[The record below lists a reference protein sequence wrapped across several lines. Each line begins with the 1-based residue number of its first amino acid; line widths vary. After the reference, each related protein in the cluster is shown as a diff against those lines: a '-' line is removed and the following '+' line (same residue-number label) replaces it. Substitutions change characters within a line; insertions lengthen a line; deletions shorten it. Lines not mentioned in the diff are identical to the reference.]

1 MRWRLFY
8 FFLPVALML
17 LGNNTF
23 AVVPTITYTSPNVY
37 TVGTAITTLTP
48 TVGNGVSAIGFGA
61 AAALTGATLNNP
73 RGIAIDAAGN
83 IYVAN
88 TGNNTISE
96 YNSIGTYLG
105 TFGTGATMS
114 LPKDLVFDS
123 SGNAYVLNLGTAP
136 GLGSVYKYNSSGV
149 YQSTILSGLNYALGI
164 TIDNSDNIYIADQG
178 AVTVKKYNTS
188 GTLQLSLPTTNLST
202 PLGVAVDASGN
213 IYVLNNG
220 SGNVTKYNSAG
231 TFQSTFLSGYTSAQ
245 AITID
250 GAGNFYVSDNAA
262 TNTVYVYNQSGTLL
276 TSKAISDPQGIA
288 VDSKGVIFT
297 SAYFANQMNK
307 STPTGG
313 FFLSAALPA
322 GLSFNSTTGSISGT
336 PTAAMATT
344 TYIVTA
350 YNATGAG
357 TSNAFTITVNPT
369 TPTGT
374 GGSTCAS
381 GTVSL
386 SASGSSPSG
395 GVYNWYAALSGG
407 SSLGTGATFTTPT
420 LTATT
425 IYYVS
430 YTQNGATSTPRIAV
444 TATVNAKPVIS
455 VAPTSP
461 TASLYLSYPFTGNAN
476 DVSGNSNNG
485 TLQNAPTLTTD
496 RYGAANAA
504 YSFNGTSQYVTTTTS
519 FASPGPQNFSISV
532 WFKTSSAG
540 GKLVGFSASQ
550 TGLTVNNY
558 DRHIYMSNSGQLY
571 FGLSPLVVV
580 KTINTTASYADGN
593 WHHAVATE
601 SSTNGANLY
610 VDGVLQA
617 TDGTMTASEAYAGYW
632 RIGYDNVA
640 TWTNQ
645 PANFYFN
652 GSLDDVAIY
661 NTELTPSQVYTL
673 YGGGSAPVCSGSTM
687 ALQVN
692 TVSGATYSWSGP
704 NSFTSTSQNPT
715 ITGATAVNAGAY
727 TVTVTAASGCSSQ
740 LSVTGVVTS
749 SGPALATVPTSPAA
763 NLYLS
768 YPFSTNA
775 NDVSGNSNNG
785 TLQNSPTLTTDHY
798 GAVNSAYS
806 FNGTSQYVSTTTLT
820 ASPGPQ
826 NFSISVWFKTS
837 SAGGKLVGFGSAKT
851 GSSGSDDRH
860 IYMSNS
866 GQIYFGLFSGVIKTL
881 NTTASYADGSW
892 HHAVATESTTTGA
905 NLYVDGVLQATDATM
920 TASQSFAGY
929 WRVGYDNMITWTNA
943 PTSYYFN
950 GSLDDVVIYKSAL
963 TASQVYTLYGGGSAP
978 VCAGSTMTLQ
988 ANTVSGA
995 TYSWSGPNSF
1005 TSALQ
1010 NPTIASVT
1018 AANAGVYTV
1027 TVTSSSGCTSQLSV
1041 TGVVNALP
1049 SATFTATSAVNVS
1062 TNATITYTGTD
1073 PSTSTYSWDF
1083 NGGTPSTGTGQGP
1096 FSVQWATA
1104 GTKTITLTI
1113 TNANGCSVVSTQTVS
1128 VASAYGNYAFQDPI
1142 TLNTTSLG
1150 ISSNLTNFP
1159 VLLSIQDNN
1168 LIISNTCTDKVQ
1180 NPNGPNYDF
1189 AFVSGGSELY
1199 YQVESYN
1206 QTTGTLLVWVQI
1218 PTLTYA
1224 SNNGIFF
1231 YYGSK
1236 SPTVTHNTAF
1246 FANTWASNY
1255 LAVFH
1260 FNEAS
1265 YTGSVADGTAGGHT
1279 GTTSGMSSA
1288 DLITGKIGTAYSFNG
1303 SSKKITTNAVSVT
1316 GPFTISAWVKLGAT
1330 GLDQKVMTNQ
1340 DATGGISG
1348 GYKLGIYTNNIPE
1361 SESGI
1366 ATNRLSFPNPTA
1378 FASGAWHYIQ
1388 NVYTG
1393 LSLSTYVDG
1402 TQYKAL
1408 LSVINPAANNNLYIG
1423 VGEGGTGFYFN
1434 GVIDEPRVS
1443 NVAKTADWLKA
1454 EYVNQNNPV
1463 TFTTVGTTTT
1473 NAINAA
1479 AIPGALTY
1487 TYKGVTGTYTD
1498 ASNWDNTTAGITN
1511 QAPAF
1516 DGTATLIIPT
1526 GKSITINADASV
1538 YGLTLSGTASI
1549 SLSANL
1555 SVGCN
1560 VYNQGTG
1567 KIDWNNLNT
1576 SKITWNGTSTAQSY
1590 NGAASTGYAHV
1601 GTMEV
1606 NNSAGGTITVNSDT
1620 LDIYSELKITKGN
1633 LAVASGAIMV
1643 LKSSLSRTASV
1654 DPIATGY
1661 SITGNVY
1668 AERYFKAGT
1677 IVSNTRNYRLLSS
1690 PVNTTTGA
1698 YNLGYL
1704 NGNSGAFTGIFVAGP
1719 TGAAGGFTVTN
1730 ATSTVYLYKEDLPAS
1745 STTFNSGNFKG
1756 LSNIAGNTISY
1767 FTGTGST
1774 TATTTLPVGNGYM
1787 LYYAGNNVNNV
1798 TSTTALNKQYRFG
1811 GSYIDPDAST
1821 MVAVGTLNQG
1831 SIPVKLWW
1839 NSGSAILSKAQTGY
1853 NLVGNPY
1860 ASSIDWDTFSQSS
1873 STNGIYGPGVS
1884 ATIYVFNY
1892 SNKNYGTYTASIPG
1906 GIGTNNATRYIASGQ
1921 GFFVQATTTSASLT
1935 FNEIAKTT
1943 VQPSSLGSTLYM
1955 LMSQKGQAIAKPRLL
1970 RIKLAADP
1978 VNTDE
1983 IMVLFDSGS
1992 KNEYEPFY
2000 DSDRVNGIGNVSTL
2014 ASYGY
2019 RSQNMLA
2026 INRMN
2031 VIDSNTRIKL
2041 FVNVNNS
2048 VSTDTISGTGFDS
2061 LDPRYD
2067 VYLLDHY
2074 KQDSSF
2080 FSRDKRYEF
2089 NIDKTDTTSYGANR
2103 FEIVFRKKSSLNY
2116 RLLGFQ
2122 ASPVKE
2128 GVQLTWKTENEGNL
2142 SGFTLERQ
2150 DGSKVFIFLTS
2161 TLSNGSGSYT
2171 YIDRFPLTGTNYY
2184 RLQQNDPFNTISYS
2198 KTIAVNFNAPG
2209 IINEAITL
2217 YPNPV
2222 NSEFYIK
2229 INRNAPGRVMLKVT
2243 GVAGQIM
2250 FNREMD
2256 GNNIQQ
2262 NVSSLLPGNYIVEIS
2277 DKATKRLIGIKKF
2290 NKK

>member
-1 MRWRLFY
+1 MRGRHAY
-8 FFLPVALML
+8 FLLSVALIL
-17 LGNNTF
+17 LGNNLF
-23 AVVPTITYTSPNVY
+23 AAVPVITYTSSNVY

-48 TVGNGVSAIGFGA
+48 TVTNGVSAIGYSA
-61 AAALTGATLNNP
+61 TTTALTGATLNNP
-73 RGIAIDAAGN
+73 RGVAIDAAGN
-83 IYVAN
+83 IYVTN
-88 TGNNTISE
+88 TGNNTISK
-96 YNSIGTYLG
+96 YNSSGTYLG

-123 SGNAYVLNLGTAP
+123 SGNAYVLNLGATP
-136 GLGSVYKYNSSGV
+136 GTGSVYKYNSSGV

-164 TIDNSDNIYIADQG
+164 TIDNSNNIYIADQG
-178 AVTVKKYNTS
+178 AVTVQKYNTS
-188 GTLQLSLPTTNLST
+188 GTLLLSLPTTNLST

-220 SGNVTKYNSAG
+220 TGNVTKYNSAG

-245 AITID
+245 TITID
-250 GAGNFYVSDNAA
+250 GAGNFYVGDNAA
-262 TNTVYVYNQSGTLL
+262 TNIVKVYNQSGTLL
-276 TSKAISDPQGIA
+276 TSKALTDPEGIA
-288 VDSKGVIFT
+288 VDSKGVLYT
-297 SAYFANQMNK
+297 SAYYANQMNK

-313 FFLSAALPA
+313 FFLSGSLPA
-322 GLSFNSTTGSISGT
+322 GLTFNSSTGSISGT

-344 TYIVTA
+344 SYTVTA
-350 YNATGAG
+350 YNASGAG
-357 TSNAFTITVNPT
+357 TSNTFTITVDPT

-381 GTVSL
+381 GTATL

-395 GVYNWYAALSGG
+395 GVYNWYAALTGG
-407 SSLGTGATFTTPT
+407 SSLGTGSTFTTPT

-425 IYYVS
+425 TYYVS

-444 TATVNAKPVIS
+444 TATVNAGPAIAT
-455 VAPTSP
+455 APTSP
-461 TASLYLSYPFTGNAN
+461 TGSLYLSYPFTGNAN

-485 TLQNAPTLTTD
+485 TLQNAPTLVAD
-496 RYGAANAA
+496 RYSAANSA
-504 YSFNGTSQYVTTTTS
+504 YSFNGSTQYVSTATAVA
-519 FASPGPQNFSISV
+519 FPGPQNFSISV

-540 GKLVGFSASQ
+540 GRLVGFGSSQ
-550 TGLTVNNY
+550 TGLSINS

-571 FGLSPLVVV
+571 FGLFPGTL
-580 KTINTTASYADGN
+580 KTINTTTTYADGN
-593 WHHAVATE
+593 WHHVVVTE
-601 SSTNGANLY
+601 STTNGANLY

-617 TDGTMTASEAYAGYW
+617 TDATMTASQSYGGYW
-632 RIGYDNVA
+632 RIGYDNLLG
-640 TWTNQ
+640 WTNA
-645 PANFYFN
+645 PTSYLFN
-652 GSLDDVAIY
+652 GSLDDIAVY
-661 NTELTPSQVYTL
+661 NTELTASQVYTL
-673 YGGGSAPVCSGSTM
+673 YGGGSTPVCAGSTM

-704 NSFTSTSQNPT
+704 NSFTS
-715 ITGATAVNAGAY
+715 
-727 TVTVTAASGCSSQ
+727 
-740 LSVTGVVTS
+740 
-749 SGPALATVPTSPAA
+749 
-763 NLYLS
+763 
-768 YPFSTNA
+768 
-775 NDVSGNSNNG
+775 
-785 TLQNSPTLTTDHY
+785 
-798 GAVNSAYS
+798 
-806 FNGTSQYVSTTTLT
+806 
-820 ASPGPQ
+820 
-826 NFSISVWFKTS
+826 
-837 SAGGKLVGFGSAKT
+837 
-851 GSSGSDDRH
+851 
-860 IYMSNS
+860 
-866 GQIYFGLFSGVIKTL
+866 
-881 NTTASYADGSW
+881 
-892 HHAVATESTTTGA
+892 
-905 NLYVDGVLQATDATM
+905 
-920 TASQSFAGY
+920 
-929 WRVGYDNMITWTNA
+929 
-943 PTSYYFN
+943 
-950 GSLDDVVIYKSAL
+950 
-963 TASQVYTLYGGGSAP
+963 
-978 VCAGSTMTLQ
+978 
-988 ANTVSGA
+988 
-995 TYSWSGPNSF
+995 
-1005 TSALQ
+1005 ALQ
-1010 NPTIASVT
+1010 NPTIANVT
-1018 AANAGVYTV
+1018 SANGGVYTV
-1027 TVTSSSGCTSQLSV
+1027 TVTGTNGCTSQLSI
-1041 TGVVNALP
+1041 TGVVKALP
-1049 SATFTATSAVNVS
+1049 SATFTATSAVSVNS
-1062 TNATITYTGTD
+1062 NATITYTGTD

-1083 NGGTPSTGTGQGP
+1083 DGGTPSTGTGQGP
-1096 FSVQWATA
+1096 FSVQWTTA

-1113 TNANGCSVVSTQTVS
+1113 TNANGCSAVSTQTVS
-1128 VASAYGNYAFQDPI
+1128 VSNYYGNYAFGDAI

-1150 ISSNLTNFP
+1150 ITSNLTNFP
-1159 VLLSIQDNN
+1159 ALLSIQDNN

-1199 YQVESYN
+1199 YQVESYD

-1224 SNNGIFF
+1224 ANNNIMF

-1260 FNEAS
+1260 FNESS

-1279 GTTSGMSSA
+1279 GTASGMTSA
-1288 DLITGKIGTAYSFNG
+1288 DLVTGKIGTAYSFNG
-1303 SSKKITTNAVSVT
+1303 SSKKITANAVSVT
-1316 GPFTISAWVKLGAT
+1316 GPFTLSAWVKLGAT

-1340 DATGGISG
+1340 AAGGGTSG
-1348 GYKLGIYTNNIPE
+1348 GYKLGVYTTNIPE

-1366 ATNRLSFPNPTA
+1366 ATTRFSTPNPTA

-1388 NVYTG
+1388 SVYTG
-1393 LSLSTYVDG
+1393 TTLSTYVDG
-1402 TQYKAL
+1402 TQYKIL
-1408 LSVINPAANNNLYIG
+1408 TTSNNPSVNTSFYIG
-1423 VGEGGTGFYFN
+1423 VGEAGTSFYFN

-1473 NAINAA
+1473 NTTNAA

-1516 DGTATLIIPT
+1516 DGSATLIIPT
-1526 GKSITINADASV
+1526 GKSITINSDASV

-1560 VYNQGTG
+1560 IYNQGTG

-1576 SKITWNGTSTAQSY
+1576 SKITWNGTSAAQSY
-1590 NGAASTGYAHV
+1590 NGAASTGYTHV

-1643 LKSSLSRTASV
+1643 LKSSVSQTASV
-1654 DPIATGY
+1654 DPIPTGY
-1661 SITGNVY
+1661 SITGTVY

-1677 IVSNTRNYRLLSS
+1677 IATNTRNYRLLSS

-1698 YNLGYL
+1698 YNLSYL
-1704 NGNSGAFTGIFVAGP
+1704 NANSGNFSGVFVAGP
-1719 TGAAGGFTVTN
+1719 TGTAGGFTVTN
-1730 ATSTVYLYKEDLPAS
+1730 AASTVYLYKENLPAS

-1756 LSNIAGNTISY
+1756 LTDISGNTISY
-1767 FTGTGST
+1767 YTGTGTT

-1839 NSGSAILSKAQTGY
+1839 NSSSTTLSKAQTGY

-1892 SNKNYGTYTASIPG
+1892 TNKNYGTYTALIPG

-1935 FNEIAKTT
+1935 FNEVAKTT

-1955 LMSQKGQAIAKPRLL
+1955 LMSKKSQALAKPQLMRV
-1970 RIKLAADP
+1970 KLSADS

-1983 IMVLFDSGS
+1983 IMVLFDPGS

-2000 DSDRVNGIGNVSTL
+2000 DSDRLNGIGNVSTL

-2031 VIDSNTRIKL
+2031 VIDSTTRVKL

-2048 VSTDTISGTGFDS
+2048 ATTDTISGLGFES
-2061 LDPRYD
+2061 LDSRYD
-2067 VYLLDHY
+2067 IYLLDHY
-2074 KQDSSF
+2074 KKDSLL
-2080 FSRDKRYEF
+2080 FSQYKRYPF
-2089 NIDKTDTTSYGANR
+2089 NIDKADTTSYGANR
-2103 FEIVFRKKSSLNY
+2103 FEIVFHKKSSLSY
-2116 RLLGFQ
+2116 RLLGFE
-2122 ASPVKE
+2122 ASPVKD
-2128 GVQLTWKTENEGNL
+2128 GIQLTWKTEHEGNL
-2142 SGFTLERQ
+2142 SGFTLQRQ
-2150 DGSKVFIFLTS
+2150 DGSKEFVPLTS
-2161 TLSNGSGSYT
+2161 MLSNGSGSYT
-2171 YIDRFPLTGTNYY
+2171 YIDRFPLAGTNYY

-2198 KTIAVNFNAPG
+2198 KTISVNFNAPG
-2209 IINEAITL
+2209 IINEIMTL

-2229 INRNAPGRVMLKVT
+2229 INRNAPGRVILKVT
-2243 GVAGQIM
+2243 GITGQVM
-2250 FNREMD
+2250 FYRETD

-2262 NVSSLLPGNYIVEIS
+2262 NVGSLLPGNYIVEIS

>member
-1 MRWRLFY
+1 MRWRLIY
-8 FFLPVALML
+8 FLLPVALSL
-17 LGNNTF
+17 LGKNAF
-23 AVVPTITYTSPNVY
+23 AAVPAITYASPNVY

-48 TVGNGVSAIGFGA
+48 TVVNGVSAIGYGTP
-61 AAALTGATLNNP
+61 AALTGATLNNP
-73 RGIAIDAAGN
+73 RGVAIDAAGN

-88 TGNNTISE
+88 SGNNTISK
-96 YNSIGTYLG
+96 YNSSGTYLG

-114 LPKDLVFDS
+114 FPKDLVFDS
-123 SGNAYVLNLGTAP
+123 SGNAYVLNLGATP
-136 GLGSVYKYNSSGV
+136 GTGSVYKYNSSGV

-178 AVTVKKYNTS
+178 AITVKKYNTS
-188 GTLQLSLPTTNLST
+188 GTLLLSLPTTNLST

-220 SGNVTKYNSAG
+220 TGNVTKYNSAG
-231 TFQSTFLSGYTSAQ
+231 TFQSIFLSGYTSAQ
-245 AITID
+245 AIAID

-276 TSKAISDPQGIA
+276 TSKAITDPEGIA
-288 VDSKGVIFT
+288 VDSKGVLYT
-297 SAYFANQMNK
+297 SVYFANQMNK

-322 GLSFNSTTGSISGT
+322 GLSFNSSTGSITGT
-336 PTAAMATT
+336 PTAAMAAT
-344 TYIVTA
+344 TYTVTG
-350 YNATGAG
+350 YNASGAG
-357 TSNAFTITVNPT
+357 TSNSFTITVNPT

-374 GGSTCAS
+374 GGSTCGS
-381 GTVSL
+381 GTVTL
-386 SASGSSPSG
+386 SASGSTPSG
-395 GVYNWYAALSGG
+395 GVYNWYAALTGG
-407 SSLGTGATFTTPT
+407 SSLGTGASFTTPT
-420 LTATT
+420 ISATT
-425 IYYVS
+425 TYYVS

-455 VAPTSP
+455 TAPT
-461 TASLYLSYPFTGNAN
+461 TGSLYLSYPFTGNAN
-476 DVSGNSNNG
+476 DASGNFNNG
-485 TLQNAPTLTTD
+485 ILQNAPALTTD
-496 RYGAANAA
+496 RFGA
-504 YSFNGTSQYVTTTTS
+504 
-519 FASPGPQNFSISV
+519 
-532 WFKTSSAG
+532 
-540 GKLVGFSASQ
+540 
-550 TGLTVNNY
+550 
-558 DRHIYMSNSGQLY
+558 
-571 FGLSPLVVV
+571 
-580 KTINTTASYADGN
+580 
-593 WHHAVATE
+593 
-601 SSTNGANLY
+601 
-610 VDGVLQA
+610 
-617 TDGTMTASEAYAGYW
+617 
-632 RIGYDNVA
+632 
-640 TWTNQ
+640 
-645 PANFYFN
+645 
-652 GSLDDVAIY
+652 GS
-661 NTELTPSQVYTL
+661 
-673 YGGGSAPVCSGSTM
+673 
-687 ALQVN
+687 
-692 TVSGATYSWSGP
+692 
-704 NSFTSTSQNPT
+704 
-715 ITGATAVNAGAY
+715 
-727 TVTVTAASGCSSQ
+727 
-740 LSVTGVVTS
+740 
-749 SGPALATVPTSPAA
+749 
-763 NLYLS
+763 
-768 YPFSTNA
+768 
-775 NDVSGNSNNG
+775 
-785 TLQNSPTLTTDHY
+785 
-798 GAVNSAYS
+798 SAYS
-806 FNGTSQYVSTTTLT
+806 FNGSSQYVATSSLILT
-820 ASPGPQ
+820 NPQ
-826 NFSISVWFKTS
+826 TFSISVWFKTS
-837 SAGGKLVGFGSAKT
+837 SAGGKLVGFGSSQT
-851 GSSGSDDRH
+851 GLSSSTFGYDRH
-860 IYMSNS
+860 IYMNSS
-866 GQIYFGLFSGVIKTL
+866 GQLYFGVKPGGTYNTIS
-881 NTTASYADGSW
+881 TTASYADGAW
-892 HHAVATESTTTGA
+892 HHAVATMSSTNGA
-905 NLYVDGVLQATDATM
+905 NLYVDGALQASDPTM
-920 TASQSFAGY
+920 TSAGAYTGY
-929 WRVGYDNMITWTNA
+929 WRVAYDNLASWPGA
-943 PTSYYFN
+943 PASYYFN
-950 GSLDDVVIYKSAL
+950 GSLDDIAVYQTEL
-963 TASQVYTLYGGGSAP
+963 TAAQVYTLYGAGSAP
-978 VCAGSTMTLQ
+978 VCPGSTLTLQ

-995 TYSWSGPNSF
+995 TYSWSGPGGF
-1005 TSALQ
+1005 TSTSQ
-1010 NPTIASVT
+1010 NPTISNVT
-1018 AANAGVYTV
+1018 SANAGTYVLTV
-1027 TVTSSSGCTSQLSV
+1027 TGSNGCTSQLNV

-1049 SATFTATSAVNVS
+1049 STTFTATSSVNINS
-1062 TNATITYTGTD
+1062 NATVTYTGTD

-1096 FSVQWATA
+1096 FSVQWATL

-1113 TNANGCSVVSTQTVS
+1113 TNAAGCSSSSTQNVTVNLGT
-1128 VASAYGNYAFQDPI
+1128 YGNYAFGETI

-1150 ISSNLTNFP
+1150 ITSNLTNFP
-1159 VLLSIQDNN
+1159 ALLSIQDNN
-1168 LIISNTCTDKVQ
+1168 LIISNTCADKVQ

-1189 AFVSGGSELY
+1189 AFISGGSELF

-1224 SNNGIFF
+1224 SNNIISF

-1279 GTTSGMSSA
+1279 GTTGGMTSA
-1288 DLITGKIGTAYSFNG
+1288 DLVAGKIGTAYSFNG

-1316 GPFTISAWVKLGAT
+1316 GSFTLSAWVKLGAT

-1340 DATGGISG
+1340 DATGGLSG
-1348 GYKLGIYTNNIPE
+1348 GYKLGVYTNNIPE

-1366 ATNRLSFPNPTA
+1366 ATNRLSIPNPTA
-1378 FASGAWHYIQ
+1378 FATGAWHYIQ
-1388 NVYTG
+1388 SVYTG
-1393 LSLSTYVDG
+1393 TTLSTYVDG
-1402 TQYKAL
+1402 TQYKIL
-1408 LSVINPAANNNLYIG
+1408 PSVVNPATNANFYIG
-1423 VGEGGTGFYFN
+1423 VGEGGNVFYFN

-1454 EYVNQNNPV
+1454 EYINQNNPV
-1463 TFTTVGTTTT
+1463 TFTTVGATTT
-1473 NAINAA
+1473 NTTNAA

-1526 GKSITINADASV
+1526 GKSITINSNASV

-1560 VYNQGTG
+1560 IYNQGTG

-1576 SKITWNGTSTAQSY
+1576 SKITWNGTGAAQSY

-1643 LKSSLSRTASV
+1643 LKSSVSQTASV

-1661 SITGNVY
+1661 SITGTVY

-1677 IVSNTRNYRLLSS
+1677 IAANTRNYRLLSS

-1698 YNLGYL
+1698 YNLSYL
-1704 NGNSGAFTGIFVAGP
+1704 NANSGNFSGVFVAGP
-1719 TGAAGGFTVTN
+1719 TGTAGGFTVTN
-1730 ATSTVYLYKEDLPAS
+1730 ASSTVYLYKENLPAS

-1756 LSNIAGNTISY
+1756 LTDISGNTISY
-1767 FTGTGST
+1767 YTGTGST

-1821 MVAVGTLNQG
+1821 AVAVGTLNQG

-1839 NSGSAILSKAQTGY
+1839 NSGSTILSKAQTGY

-1892 SNKNYGTYTASIPG
+1892 TNKNYGTYTASIPG

-1943 VQPSSLGSTLYM
+1943 VQPNSLGNTLYM
-1955 LMSQKGQAIAKPRLL
+1955 LMSKKGQTIAKPQLMRV
-1970 RIKLAADP
+1970 RLAADSI
-1978 VNTDE
+1978 NTDE
-1983 IMVLFDSGS
+1983 IMVLFDSAA

-2000 DSDRVNGIGNVSTL
+2000 DSDRINGIGNVSTL

-2019 RSQNMLA
+2019 KSQNMLA

-2031 VIDSNTRIKL
+2031 VIDSTTRIKL

-2048 VSTDTISGTGFDS
+2048 ASTDTISGTGFDS

-2074 KQDSSF
+2074 KKDSSF
-2080 FSRDKRYEF
+2080 FSRDKRYQF

-2161 TLSNGSGSYT
+2161 MLSNGSGSYT

-2198 KTIAVNFNAPG
+2198 KTISVNFNAPG
-2209 IINEAITL
+2209 IINEIMTL

-2229 INRNAPGRVMLKVT
+2229 INRNAPSRVMLKVT
-2243 GVAGQIM
+2243 GITGQIM
-2250 FNREMD
+2250 FYREMD
-2256 GNNIQQ
+2256 GNDIQQ
-2262 NVSSLLPGNYIVEIS
+2262 NVGSLLPGNYIVEIS

>member
-1 MRWRLFY
+1 MKGRHAY
-8 FFLPVALML
+8 FLLSVALIL
-17 LGNNTF
+17 LGNNLF
-23 AVVPTITYTSPNVY
+23 AVPPTISYTSPNVY

-48 TVGNGVSAIGFGA
+48 TVGGGGVSAIGYSA
-61 AAALTGATLNNP
+61 STALTGATLNNP
-73 RGIAIDAAGN
+73 RGVAIDAAGN

-88 TGNNTISE
+88 TGNNTISK
-96 YNSIGTYLG
+96 YNSSGTYLG

-123 SGNAYVLNLGTAP
+123 SGNAYVLNLGATP
-136 GLGSVYKYNSSGV
+136 GTGSLYKYNSSGV
-149 YQSTILSGLNYALGI
+149 YQSTVLSGLNYALGI
-164 TIDNSDNIYIADQG
+164 TIDQSDNIYIADQG

-188 GTLQLSLPTTNLST
+188 GTLLLSLPTTNLST

-220 SGNVTKYNSAG
+220 TGNVTKYNSAG

-276 TSKAISDPQGIA
+276 TSKPINDPQGIA

-297 SAYFANQMNK
+297 SAYFSNQMNK

-313 FFLSAALPA
+313 FFLSGSLPA
-322 GLSFNSTTGSISGT
+322 GLSFNSSTGSISGT

-344 TYIVTA
+344 TYTVTA
-350 YNATGAG
+350 YNSTGSG
-357 TSNAFTITVNPT
+357 SNTVTITVNPT
-369 TPTGT
+369 APTGT

-381 GTVSL
+381 GTATL

-395 GVYNWYAALSGG
+395 GVYNWYAALTGG
-407 SSLGTGATFTTPT
+407 SSLGTGSTFTTPT

-425 IYYVS
+425 TYYVS

-444 TATVNAKPVIS
+444 TATVNAGPAIAT
-455 VAPTSP
+455 APTSP
-461 TASLYLSYPFTGNAN
+461 TGSLYLSYPFTGNAN

-485 TLQNAPTLTTD
+485 TLQNAPTLVAD
-496 RYGAANAA
+496 RYWAA
-504 YSFNGTSQYVTTTTS
+504 
-519 FASPGPQNFSISV
+519 
-532 WFKTSSAG
+532 
-540 GKLVGFSASQ
+540 
-550 TGLTVNNY
+550 
-558 DRHIYMSNSGQLY
+558 
-571 FGLSPLVVV
+571 
-580 KTINTTASYADGN
+580 
-593 WHHAVATE
+593 
-601 SSTNGANLY
+601 
-610 VDGVLQA
+610 
-617 TDGTMTASEAYAGYW
+617 
-632 RIGYDNVA
+632 
-640 TWTNQ
+640 
-645 PANFYFN
+645 
-652 GSLDDVAIY
+652 
-661 NTELTPSQVYTL
+661 
-673 YGGGSAPVCSGSTM
+673 
-687 ALQVN
+687 
-692 TVSGATYSWSGP
+692 
-704 NSFTSTSQNPT
+704 
-715 ITGATAVNAGAY
+715 
-727 TVTVTAASGCSSQ
+727 
-740 LSVTGVVTS
+740 
-749 SGPALATVPTSPAA
+749 
-763 NLYLS
+763 
-768 YPFSTNA
+768 
-775 NDVSGNSNNG
+775 
-785 TLQNSPTLTTDHY
+785 
-798 GAVNSAYS
+798 NSAYS
-806 FNGTSQYVSTTTLT
+806 FNGSSQYVSTTT
-820 ASPGPQ
+820 AVAFPGPQ

-837 SAGGKLVGFGSAKT
+837 SAGGKLVGFGSSQT
-851 GSSGSDDRH
+851 GLSISDDRH

-866 GQIYFGLFSGVIKTL
+866 GQLYFGLFPGTLKTI
-881 NTTASYADGSW
+881 NTTTTYADGNW
-892 HHAVATESTTTGA
+892 HHVVATESTTNGA
-905 NLYVDGVLQATDATM
+905 NLYVDGALQATDATM
-920 TASQSFAGY
+920 TASQSYAGY
-929 WRVGYDNMITWTNA
+929 WRIGYDNLLSWTNA
-943 PTSYYFN
+943 PSSYYFN
-950 GSLDDVVIYKSAL
+950 GSLDDIAVYKTEL
-963 TASQVYTLYGGGSAP
+963 TASQVYALYG
-978 VCAGSTMTLQ
+978 AGSTPVCSGSTLTFQ

-995 TYSWSGPNSF
+995 TYSWSGPGGF
-1005 TSALQ
+1005 TSTSQ
-1010 NPTIASVT
+1010 NPAISNATTV
-1018 AANAGVYTV
+1018 NAGTYVLTV
-1027 TVTSSSGCTSQLSV
+1027 TGSNGCTSQLNV
-1041 TGVVNALP
+1041 TATVNALP
-1049 SATFTATSAVNVS
+1049 STTFTATSSVNVNS
-1062 TNATITYTGTD
+1062 NATITYTGTD

-1096 FSVQWATA
+1096 FSVQWATQ
-1104 GTKTITLTI
+1104 GTKTITLTV
-1113 TNANGCSVVSTQTVS
+1113 TNAAGCSSSSTQNVTVNL
-1128 VASAYGNYAFQDPI
+1128 ATYGNYAFGETV

-1150 ISSNLTNFP
+1150 ITSNLTNFP
-1159 VLLSIQDNN
+1159 ALLSIQDNN
-1168 LIISNTCTDKVQ
+1168 LIISNTCADKVQ

-1224 SNNGIFF
+1224 ANNVITF

-1236 SPTVTHNTAF
+1236 SPTVTHNAAF

-1279 GTTSGMSSA
+1279 GTASGMTSA
-1288 DLITGKIGTAYSFNG
+1288 DLVTGKIGTAYSFNG

-1316 GPFTISAWVKLGAT
+1316 GAFTISAWVKLGAT

-1340 DATGGISG
+1340 DATGGFSG
-1348 GYKLGIYTNNIPE
+1348 GYKMGIYTNNIPE

-1366 ATNRLSFPNPTA
+1366 ASNRLSIPNPTA

-1388 NVYTG
+1388 SVYTG

-1402 TQYKAL
+1402 TQYKIL
-1408 LSVINPAANNNLYIG
+1408 PSIINPSANSNFYIG

-1463 TFTTVGTTTT
+1463 TFTTVGTTAVNTT
-1473 NAINAA
+1473 NAA

-1498 ASNWDNTTAGITN
+1498 ASNWDNTTAGTTN

-1526 GKSITINADASV
+1526 GKSITINTNASV
-1538 YGLTLSGTASI
+1538 YGLTLNGTASI

-1560 VYNQGTG
+1560 IYNQGTG

-1576 SKITWNGTSTAQSY
+1576 SKITWNGTGAAQSY
-1590 NGAASTGYAHV
+1590 NGATSTGYAHV

-1606 NNSAGGTITVNSDT
+1606 NNSVGGTVTVNSDT

-1633 LAVASGAIMV
+1633 LAVAPGGIMV
-1643 LKSSLSRTASV
+1643 LKSSVSQTASV
-1654 DPIATGY
+1654 DPIPTGY
-1661 SITGNVY
+1661 SITGTVY

-1677 IVSNTRNYRLLSS
+1677 ITANTRNYRLLSS

-1698 YNLGYL
+1698 YNLSYL
-1704 NGNSGAFTGIFVAGP
+1704 NANSGNFSGVFVAGP
-1719 TGAAGGFTVTN
+1719 TGTAGGFTVTN
-1730 ATSTVYLYKEDLPAS
+1730 AASTVYLYKENLPAS

-1756 LSNIAGNTISY
+1756 LTDISGNTISY
-1767 FTGTGST
+1767 YTGTGST

-1839 NSGSAILSKAQTGY
+1839 NSSSSTLSKAQTGY

-1860 ASSIDWDTFSQSS
+1860 ASSIDWDTFSQSG

-1892 SNKNYGTYTASIPG
+1892 TNKNYGAYTALIPG

-1935 FNEIAKTT
+1935 FNEVAKTT

-1955 LMSQKGQAIAKPRLL
+1955 LMSKKSQAIAKPQLMRIRL
-1970 RIKLAADP
+1970 ATDS

-1983 IMVLFDSGS
+1983 IMVLFDPGS

-2000 DSDRVNGIGNVSTL
+2000 DSDRLNGIGNVSTL

-2019 RSQNMLA
+2019 KSQNMLA
-2026 INRMN
+2026 INRMD
-2031 VIDSNTRIKL
+2031 VIDSTTRVKL

-2048 VSTDTISGTGFDS
+2048 ATTDTISGSGFES
-2061 LDPRYD
+2061 LDSRYEI
-2067 VYLLDHY
+2067 YLLDHY
-2074 KQDSSF
+2074 KKDSLL
-2080 FSRDKRYEF
+2080 FSQHKRYPF
-2089 NIDKTDTTSYGANR
+2089 NIDKADTTSYGANR
-2103 FEIVFRKKSSLNY
+2103 FEIVFHKKSSLNY
-2116 RLLGFQ
+2116 RLLSFE
-2122 ASPVKE
+2122 ASPVKG
-2128 GVQLTWKTENEGNL
+2128 GVQLTWKTKNEGSL

-2150 DGSKVFIFLTS
+2150 DGSKEFISLTS
-2161 TLSNGSGSYT
+2161 MLSNGSGSYT

-2184 RLQQNDPFNTISYS
+2184 RLQQNDPFNIISYS
-2198 KTIAVNFNAPG
+2198 KIVAVNFNAPG
-2209 IINEAITL
+2209 IINELMTL

-2229 INRNAPGRVMLKVT
+2229 INRNAPDRVLLKVT
-2243 GVAGQIM
+2243 GITGQVM
-2250 FNREMD
+2250 LYQETD

-2290 NKK
+2290 NKR